1 MRAVE
6 GMAILYVCSMAMCF
20 LVTRRLEGM
29 PVPVVLEVQHHAPGA
44 VVPTDLS
51 KQISPETIDRL
62 NQVLNNAASRPGVD
76 GSGGAR
82 LTTRGPYSGQRA
94 GDYETPT
101 RTPPTPWAWH
111 SSSTTPTF
119 LKALRCYGQS

>member
-1 MRAVE
+1 ME
-6 GMAILYVCSMAMCF
+6 GVAILYVCSMAMCF

-29 PVPVVLEVQHHAPGA
+29 PVPVVLEIQHHAPGA

-82 LTTRGPYSGQRA
+82 SRPAAHTPAKEPETTRP
-94 GDYETPT
+94 PT